1 MPWRRGLKNLG
12 SALRYIRHEQI
23 DAEITMRGNFA
34 ANFKTAVALEV
45 LHGDKRV
52 ISKSGV

>member
-1 MPWRRGLKNLG
+1 MAKRSENLG

-23 DAEITMRGNFA
+23 DAEIPMRGNFA